1 MIFGI
6 GTDIVRIERLAQGLI
21 RYKERYAK
29 RILGADEY
37 RDFTQLQGAESGRA
51 RFLAKRFAAKEAV
64 AKALGTGFRGGLS
77 LSDIEVV
84 HDELG
89 KPAVRYSARGQR
101 MADSLGAGHCQLSIS
116 DESSYAVAFA
126 IIESRRRNNGE

>member
-6 GTDIVRIERLAQGLI
+6 GTDIVRIERLAQGLE
-21 RYKERYAK
+21 RHEERYAK
-29 RILGADEY
+29 RILGDGEY
-37 RDFTQLQGAESGRA
+37 AEFTQLQGAESGRA

-77 LSDIEVV
+77 LNDIEVV

-89 KPAVRYSARGQR
+89 KPAVRYSARGQGI
-101 MADSLGAGHCQLSIS
+101 ADSLGAGRCQLSIS
-116 DESSYAVAFA
+116 DEQEHALAFA
-126 IIESRRRNNGE
+126 VIETVVAE